1 MMVFAKKKNLKSNE
15 ISKNSSFPPES
26 SLRLTIRVN
35 VWAKMS
41 SNAHY
46 QWMDHHR
53 ESAGWQD
60 LVYESGLNLLNNKEK
75 HYLTMKRNDLDPVT
89 LEKVYSVRVLSAPES
104 VSNRTHHDR
113 NYSKYS
119 TFSKNNM
126 IEMTE
131 TSF

>member
-1 MMVFAKKKNLKSNE
+1 MMVFAKNLTSNE

-60 LVYESGLNLLNNKEK
+60 LVYESGLNLLNNHKKYNLTTKE
-75 HYLTMKRNDLDPVT
+75 NDLDPVT
-89 LEKVYSVRVLSAPES
+89 LEEVHPMGECSAPEF
-104 VSNRTHHDR
+104 VSNRFIMR
-113 NYSKYS
+113 KIIQNILLFQK
-119 TFSKNNM
+119 K
-126 IEMTE
+126 I
-131 TSF
+131 